1 VESML
6 ILVASLV
13 YLVATFVYGAYL
25 LHFNDRTARIGKA
38 LLVLGLA
45 LHLVAIGARFVD
57 GRVAWSVFDGLSLGA
72 AVLALGYLIAQY
84 RQSRPIFGAL
94 ITPIVMVVLYSLHVF
109 EREGAHAAVA
119 ANALELEFV
128 TPIHIGASLL
138 GFFVLAI
145 AAVTSTM
152 HVIQE
157 YRLKTKRVSLSDSSR
172 LPPIQRLETM
182 SHRALV
188 VGFPIYSVG
197 IALGAVWMFKDQATG
212 VVTRHFVM
220 AGFSWLVYAITIY
233 ARLAIGWKGRRAALL
248 TLMAFSSALF
258 VVLLSALR
266 TGG

>member
-1 VESML
+1 MEPML

-25 LHFNDRTARIGKA
+25 LHFNERTARIGKA
-38 LLVLGLA
+38 LLALGLA
-45 LHLVAIGARFVD
+45 LHLVAIGVRFVD
-57 GRVAWSVFDGLSLGA
+57 GRVAWGVFDGLSFGA
-72 AVLALGYLIAQY
+72 AILALGYLIAQFK
-84 RQSRPIFGAL
+84 QGRPLFGAL
-94 ITPIVMVVLYSLHVF
+94 VTPIVMVVLYSLHVF
-109 EREGAHAAVA
+109 EREGSPVA
-119 ANALELEFV
+119 AAELEFV

-138 GFFVLAI
+138 GFLVLAI

-172 LPPIQRLETM
+172 LPSIQRLETM

-188 VGFPIYSVG
+188 IGFPIYSVG

-220 AGFSWLVYAITIY
+220 AGFSWLVYAIALY